1 MPAHSSTTSAAQAVQ
16 TKSSPART
24 LFGIGVGN
32 ALEWYDW
39 AIYASFAPF
48 FAGQIFDNSNPVSA
62 MLATLAVFAVGFVA
76 RPVGGFFFGWLA
88 DRRGRKLAMTLS
100 VGLASLGSLML
111 ALAPTFAAVG
121 IFASVMLLM
130 TRLIQG
136 LAHGGEM
143 PAAQTYVSEAA
154 PRQHRG
160 LWSSLIYFSGTT
172 GILFGMLL
180 GAVLTL
186 VLSQQDM
193 LAWGWR
199 IPFALGAVFGLYALI
214 MRIRMRETPAFEQA
228 QAQEAASGVRHESL
242 WQQMVRVRRQ
252 SLQII
257 GLTVG
262 LTVCYYSWAVTA
274 PLQAV
279 TLHGMDRGTALW
291 ASLAANVVFIA
302 VLPLWGKLSDRIGRK
317 PVLIMGAIAP
327 AVLHFPMQAMIAGD
341 FWSLFVPSLIE
352 LVFLAAGAAISPAV
366 YAELFPTSVRTLGVA
381 VPYAFV
387 VAIFGGTA
395 PYLQTLFAS
404 LAMPAAFGIYT
415 VILLVISLLVII
427 RLPETKGI
435 SLN

>member
-1 MPAHSSTTSAAQAVQ
+1 MSTHSSTVPAAAVH
-16 TKSSPART
+16 TRSRSART
-24 LFGIGVGN
+24 VFGIGVGN

-39 AIYASFAPF
+39 AIYTSFAPF
-48 FAGQIFDNSNPVSA
+48 FAGQIFDNSDPVSA

-88 DRRGRKLAMTLS
+88 DRKGRKFAMTLS

-111 ALAPTFAAVG
+111 ALAPTFAAAGV
-121 IFASVMLLM
+121 FASVLLLA

-143 PAAQTYVSEAA
+143 PAAQTYVSEVA
-154 PRQHRG
+154 PRKRRG
-160 LWSSLIYFSGTT
+160 LWSSLIYFSGTC
-172 GILFGMLL
+172 GILCGMLL
-180 GAVLTL
+180 GAVLTM
-186 VLSQQDM
+186 VLPEQDM

-199 IPFALGAVFGLYALI
+199 IPFALGAVFGIYALV
-214 MRIRMRETPAFEQA
+214 MRSRMKETAAFEKA
-228 QAQEAASGVRHESL
+228 EADEAAPGVRAESL
-242 WQQMVRVRRQ
+242 WTQMVRVRKQ
-252 SLQII
+252 SFQII
-257 GLTVG
+257 GMTLG

-274 PLQAV
+274 PVQAV

-291 ASLAANVVFIA
+291 ASLAANAVFIG
-302 VLPLWGKLSDRIGRK
+302 VLPLWGMLSDRIGRK
-317 PVLIMGAIAP
+317 PVMIIGGIGSATLY
-327 AVLHFPMQAMIAGD
+327 FPLQAMIGSD
-341 FWSLFVPSLIE
+341 FWSLFVPSVLE

-366 YAELFPTSVRTLGVA
+366 YAELFPTRVRTLGVA

-404 LAMPAAFGIYT
+404 LALPAAFGVYT
-415 VILLVISLLVII
+415 VILLVISLLVIT
-427 RLPETKGI
+427 RLPETKAI